1 MTESQIV
8 AIPQHMMNAVR
19 QHSYG
24 ESAVLRVELAPRP
37 QLGAEDILIRVHAA
51 GINPVDWKTRRGQG
65 VAHFMPGFPLIPG
78 WDVSG
83 VVVEVGAAVS
93 EWRHG
98 DEVYGMLRFPQP
110 GAAYAEYA
118 SAPAAHVAR
127 KPVSIDHIHAAAL
140 PLAALTAW
148 QALFDTAALQ
158 PGQRVLV
165 HAASGGVGHLAVQ
178 LAKWRGARVLAT
190 TSAKNADLVRS
201 LGADEV
207 IDYTVAPFE
216 QAARELDL
224 VLDCVGG
231 DVSLRSL
238 AVLRPGGLL
247 VSIVGFPDG
256 LTEQAVACGLRAER
270 MLVRPDQQ
278 QLIRLAQLVDG
289 GQLRPVIAAV
299 FSLAQAAQAHELGE
313 LGRTVGKLVLQV
325 AE

>member
-1 MTESQIV
+1 V
-8 AIPQHMMNAVR
+8 
-19 QHSYG
+19 
-24 ESAVLRVELAPRP
+24 
-37 QLGAEDILIRVHAA
+37 GADDVLIRVHAA
-51 GINPVDWKTRRGQG
+51 GINPVDWKTRKGQG
-65 VAHFMPGFPLIPG
+65 VAHLMPGFPLILG

-93 EWRHG
+93 GLHPG
-98 DEVYGMLRFPQP
+98 DDVYGMLHFPQP

-127 KPVSIDHIHAAAL
+127 KPGSIDHIHAAAL

-165 HAASGGVGHLAVQ
+165 HAGSGGVGHLAIQ
-178 LAKWRGARVLAT
+178 LAKWRGATVLTT
-190 TSAKNADLVRS
+190 TSAKNAEFVRS

-207 IDYTVAPFE
+207 IDYTIAPFE

-231 DVSLRSL
+231 DVSARSL

-247 VSIVGFPDG
+247 VSILGIPDG
-256 LTEQAVACGLRAER
+256 LTKKAIALGLRAKG

-278 QLIRLAQLVDG
+278 QLIQLAQLVDN
-289 GQLRPVIAAV
+289 GQLHPVIAAV
-299 FSLAQAAQAHELGE
+299 FPLAQAAQAHELGE